1 MEGCSLSIVVYFKSL
16 PRASAPEVQY
26 TDVRIRFWC
35 PSMPLSRLTVF
46 STAALIAALPG
57 IILLPSAK
65 AETCYFNGRNAMKCT
80 PSWSYGTDTA
90 SVKIQW
96 ADGVK
101 EIYRFKDYDGSN
113 ASLGIAI
120 DPRGGRWQFIDK
132 RDGCNWELKHISNSN
147 SIRVS
152 RCR

>member
-1 MEGCSLSIVVYFKSL
+1 MVKS
-16 PRASAPEVQY
+16 
-26 TDVRIRFWC
+26 DFNF
-35 PSMPLSRLTVF
+35 PSMRLSRLAV
-46 STAALIAALPG
+46 SSSGALITTLSG
-57 IILLPSAK
+57 IILSPSAK
-65 AETCYFNGRNAMKCT
+65 AETCFFNGRNAMKCT

-90 SVKIQW
+90 AVKIQW

-101 EIYRFKDYDGSN
+101 EIYRFRDYDGSN